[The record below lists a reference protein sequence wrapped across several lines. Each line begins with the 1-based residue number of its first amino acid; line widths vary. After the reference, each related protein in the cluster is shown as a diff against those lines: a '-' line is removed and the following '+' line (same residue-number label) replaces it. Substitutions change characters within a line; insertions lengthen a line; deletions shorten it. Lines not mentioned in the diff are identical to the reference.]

1 MSKQGWASILS
12 CIMILG
18 IGALGALW
26 IYGTVVVNG
35 GTGPLLAISA
45 QTEDAAVTVNP
56 SKEASQGTTTPSTQ
70 EVIKKSQ
77 LKVFTVTT
85 TDSLGSGF
93 LFNKH
98 GDVLTNAHVV
108 EGASNVTLTGPDKT
122 EYAGTVI
129 GIGSDM
135 DIAVIRAPGLA
146 GKEPLKLETE
156 KAELGDPVLALG
168 SPLGL
173 ENTATTGIIS
183 GVDRTFDHPPYVY
196 NNMYQTSAPIA
207 QGNSGGPLIHLETGK
222 VVGINSA
229 IIDQGA
235 IGFSIP
241 VSQVIAKAEEWT
253 GYKLDGSTPST
264 GKDPDHVSSSGNAA
278 ISNQQAEDLVYT
290 FYDYLNAEDYVSA
303 YALLGSDWQK
313 GTAYEEFRVGFLKT
327 TQSQV
332 SYVSSLF
339 DNKKGTA
346 QVDGLITAEE
356 RKDGNA
362 YYRSYEI
369 GYEVAYEN
377 GNLKL
382 IKGTL
387 KPLE

>member
-18 IGALGALW
+18 IGAMGALW

-56 SKEASQGTTTPSTQ
+56 SKEASQGTTPPSTQ

-98 GDVLTNAHVV
+98 DDVLTNAHVV

-183 GVDRTFDHPPYVY
+183 GVDRTFDHHPYVY

-253 GYKLDGSTPST
+253 GYKLDGSTAST
-264 GKDPDHVSSSGNAA
+264 GKDPDHASSSGNAA
-278 ISNQQAEDLVYT
+278 ISNQQAEDLVYN

-303 YALLGSDWQK
+303 YALLGSEWQK
-313 GTAYEEFRVGFLKT
+313 GTAYEEFRAGFLKT

-332 SYVSSLF
+332 SYVSSVF

-382 IKGTL
+382 IAGTL